1 MKKFCTLAASVI
13 MAPAL
18 ILAVCNQASAQRKNT
33 TSHDVAPVDLT
44 TVNDT
49 ATQNVNTNECNC
61 GQNKKCLK
69 ECKKMMKKDQK
80 EDKKHKEKKDK
91 KNKKDKKSHH
101 KMMQEQTEEINE
113 SYAKALRKIEKSS
126 FSPEQKELLKQQALQ
141 NRDWALQKMN
151 EYQQLM
157 QQQMQARQKLDM
169 QALMKDKDNRKL
181 IKKISEIGMED

>member
-1 MKKFCTLAASVI
+1 MKKIYTLAASVI

-18 ILAVCNQASAQRKNT
+18 MLAVCNQADAQRKNT
-33 TSHDVAPVDLT
+33 TSHDVAPVDFT
-44 TVNDT
+44 TVSDN
-49 ATQNVNTNECNC
+49 ATQNVNTGECNC
-61 GQNKKCLK
+61 GQDKKCLK

-80 EDKKHKEKKDK
+80 KDKKHKDK
-91 KNKKDKKSHH
+91 KEKKDKKSHH
-101 KMMQEQTEEINE
+101 KMVQEQTEEINE
-113 SYAKALRKIEKSS
+113 SYAKALHKIEKSS
-126 FSPEQKELLKQQALQ
+126 FSPEQKELLKQQAEQ

-181 IKKISEIGMED
+181 IKRISEIGLED